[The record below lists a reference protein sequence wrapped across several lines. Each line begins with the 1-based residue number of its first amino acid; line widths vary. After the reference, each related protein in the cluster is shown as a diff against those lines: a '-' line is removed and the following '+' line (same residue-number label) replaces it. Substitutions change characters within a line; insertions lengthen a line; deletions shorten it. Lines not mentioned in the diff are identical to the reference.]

1 MRLWVWVGLSAMVA
15 LIATVVWF
23 NSAPRSLP
31 NWLGG
36 ERKIIVRVTR
46 AQQRVGPVIVRAMGE
61 LSPVNELDVAS
72 RLAGKVTEVRFNVGD
87 RVSADAIVATIQS
100 DTLAQRRAEIEAAIR
115 TARDEREMKD
125 EQLHDAEKQLGRA
138 RELHAKDLIPRRDV
152 ERADAANETARAS
165 AELARAQLAQQE
177 ALLTQQSALQRFTR
191 VTAPIGGV
199 VVRRWVEPGAAIAPS
214 SAILTVAGVDT
225 LRLTVSIP
233 ADYAGDI
240 HPGMDAEIADP
251 AAPEKKTIGKVVRVE
266 PPRKDDG
273 GLLAVDIRVDSGGGQ
288 LRLKGKA
295 EAAIRIDKSGTTM
308 WLPRSVILTENDK
321 TYVYKLADGRAWRQ
335 EVSLGAFHNGE
346 VEIAQGL
353 RQGELVIVDQL
364 GLLKPGIRVRVNDTE

>member
-1 MRLWVWVGLSAMVA
+1 
-15 LIATVVWF
+15 
-23 NSAPRSLP
+23 
-31 NWLGG
+31 
-36 ERKIIVRVTR
+36 
-46 AQQRVGPVIVRAMGE
+46 
-61 LSPVNELDVAS
+61 
-72 RLAGKVTEVRFNVGD
+72 
-87 RVSADAIVATIQS
+87 
-100 DTLAQRRAEIEAAIR
+100 
-115 TARDEREMKD
+115 
-125 EQLHDAEKQLGRA
+125 
-138 RELHAKDLIPRRDV
+138 
-152 ERADAANETARAS
+152 
-165 AELARAQLAQQE
+165 
-177 ALLTQQSALQRFTR
+177 
-191 VTAPIGGV
+191 
-199 VVRRWVEPGAAIAPS
+199 
-214 SAILTVAGVDT
+214 
-225 LRLTVSIP
+225 
-233 ADYAGDI
+233 
-240 HPGMDAEIADP
+240 MDAEIADP

-295 EAAIRIDKSGTTM
+295 EAAIGIDKSGTTM